1 MIPPVPRGS
10 LPAPDKHMRMILVG
24 PPGAG
29 KGTQAARLVKTYG
42 IPHISTGDM
51 LRAAVKA
58 GTQLGR
64 QADEFMKSGQLVPDA
79 VVIGMVIE
87 RISQDDCQEGFM
99 LDGFPRT
106 RPQAEALATA
116 LDEAQLS
123 LDSVV
128 LIEVADEL
136 IEDRIVK
143 RRSDPETGEI
153 YHLDHRPPPPEVID
167 RVVQR
172 KDDTA
177 EACRARLSKYHSET
191 APIVPFYEAAGLL
204 KRVDGVGAPDDVELR
219 IKAALA

>member
-1 MIPPVPRGS
+1 
-10 LPAPDKHMRMILVG
+10 MRMILVG

-29 KGTQAARLVKTYG
+29 KGTQAARLVSTYE

-58 GTQLGR
+58 GTELGK
-64 QADEFMKSGQLVPDA
+64 QADEFMKAGDLVPDE

-87 RISQDDCQEGFM
+87 RIGEDDCQKGFM

-116 LDEAQLS
+116 LKEASIS
-123 LDSVV
+123 LDAVV
-128 LIEVADEL
+128 LIEVPDEL
-136 IEDRIVK
+136 IVDRIIK
-143 RRSDPETGEI
+143 RRTDPETGEI
-153 YHLDHRPPPPEVID
+153 YHLDFRPPPAEVAD

-177 EACRARLSKYHSET
+177 EACAARLAKYHSET
-191 APIVPFYEAAGLL
+191 APIVPFYAGLDLL
-204 KRVDGVGAPDDVELR
+204 KRVDGVGAPDEVELR